1 MWRPGSGRAAI
12 FMLSRC
18 KHGSMTKSELIELL
32 ARRQPHLKADDVDL
46 AVINGNYAL
55 EAGLVP
61 AKDALGLESAEH
73 NPYANILVTTPALAN
88 DPRIKALA
96 KDLTSP
102 QVAEF
107 IRKTYNGSVIP
118 VAPQS

>member
-1 MWRPGSGRAAI
+1 M
-12 FMLSRC
+12 
-18 KHGSMTKSELIELL
+18 
-32 ARRQPHLKADDVDL
+32 
-46 AVINGNYAL
+46 INGNYAL
-55 EAGLVP
+55 EAGP
-61 AKDALGLESAEH
+61 GASEGCPGLESAEH
-73 NPYANILVTTPALAN
+73 NLYANILVTTPATAN

>member
-1 MWRPGSGRAAI
+1 M
-12 FMLSRC
+12 
-18 KHGSMTKSELIELL
+18 
-32 ARRQPHLKADDVDL
+32 
-46 AVINGNYAL
+46 INGNYAL

-73 NPYANILVTTPALAN
+73 NPYANILVTTPA
-88 DPRIKALA
+88 RRMTRALRRWRN
-96 KDLTSP
+96 LTSP

>member
-1 MWRPGSGRAAI
+1 MMS
-12 FMLSRC
+12 
-18 KHGSMTKSELIELL
+18 T
-32 ARRQPHLKADDVDL
+32 

-55 EAGLVP
+55 EAGP
-61 AKDALGLESAEH
+61 CQRRMPGLESAEH
-73 NPYANILVTTPALAN
+73 NPYANILVTTPATAN